1 MHSTQYRAESV
12 TVHCGGGSVNRTR
25 VNAGNTPCKTRARLI
40 SSVLFSSLLYL
51 VEFAQMSGVHGLVS
65 EHTVDREVLLGL
77 EASFL
82 VRKLVQHLCADG
94 CGVCAEQ
101 VLHGLFLLEHAAV
114 SDGPEPT
121 ALVGLLHDLQ
131 SES

>member
-1 MHSTQYRAESV
+1 
-12 TVHCGGGSVNRTR
+12 
-25 VNAGNTPCKTRARLI
+25 
-40 SSVLFSSLLYL
+40 
-51 VEFAQMSGVHGLVS
+51 MSGVHGLVS
-65 EHTVDREVLLGL
+65 EHTVDGEVFLGL

-82 VRKLVQHLCADG
+82 VRELVQHLCADG